1 MSKSSG
7 YAPTPQSM
15 SRPASPGP
23 ALGAGYTK
31 DEDREALMMGPIGER
46 RNVDKVD
53 ASQTPPAAKDQSERI
68 PALLR
73 VKAECVVPPIL
84 SYCLASIMMTV
95 VNKVSSIL
103 ALMIKLTSPVR
114 SFRSQFHNDF
124 PTPRH
129 SKFGVCASS
138 VVRETYG
145 HHHL

>member
-68 PALLR
+68 PALFR

-95 VNKVSSIL
+95 VNKVSFSCTK
-103 ALMIKLTSPVR
+103 MMKLTSPVR
-114 SFRSQFHNDF
+114 SIRSQFHNDLL
-124 PTPRH
+124 TPRY
-129 SKFGVCASS
+129 SIFSLCTGSM
-138 VVRETYG
+138 VRQANG